1 MSVIRITASLFL
13 VTVITVAP
21 LYAQDEAAIPALDPA
36 VSMPNLVVPE
46 PAILSDT
53 TAVVDVT
60 DQEAMEIPAEG
71 SDIVLILD
79 NSSSMKTNDP
89 QSQLAGAVTGFVA
102 KLDETLMPG
111 FNPAGDELIPE
122 SDEVILMPDHDV
134 NVVTKPASVKAAD
147 PPRDDETL
155 MPEKFT
161 GIEEDDAILRP
172 SVNSSSDDIFDVTG
186 ADDKDR

>member
-36 VSMPNLVVPE
+36 VSMPNLVAPE

-102 KLDETLMPG
+102 KLDETANIGIFIFDQTVKLALP
-111 FNPAGDELIPE
+111 LIPATLE
-122 SDEVILMPDHDV
+122 NRERKKIYETKAIIMATDNNPNPICGLNICTTNGVSIIPAKAPIL
-134 NVVTKPASVKAAD
+134 
-147 PPRDDETL
+147 
-155 MPEKFT
+155 
-161 GIEEDDAILRP
+161 IAI
-172 SVNSSSDDIFDVTG
+172 
-186 ADDKDR
+186 